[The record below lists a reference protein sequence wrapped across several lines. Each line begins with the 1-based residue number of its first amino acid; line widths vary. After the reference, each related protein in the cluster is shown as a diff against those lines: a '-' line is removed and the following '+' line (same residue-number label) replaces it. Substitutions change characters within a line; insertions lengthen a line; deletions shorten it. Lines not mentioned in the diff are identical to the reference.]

1 MESDSATS
9 ESSPSHPSIEHE
21 YSHPGDIFSLT
32 REDKELLSEY
42 LEEFGEGDVEMRSTI
57 IENSMAE
64 LVMLRPAG
72 TPFNKEQASGKVR
85 KWFYNHY
92 DRPERQYVKFIRG
105 WSARNTFYH
114 MCRDEVM
121 TEAEKLSGSPP
132 GSRAFF
138 SSLQNAT
145 TKLWKCLPNEEQQV
159 YVRLANKWS
168 GEPPPANIQ
177 ARMASSVSAR
187 IIRDFQ
193 SQLFRS
199 CGVRCIVLTAHQQE
213 DNTIVT
219 GMFDTNKEK
228 DAQKQFLSFC
238 PDWKTVILHKEWQ
251 TYAKRCYGGDDV
263 PSHPQTVLKNC
274 TKTRSTPIPIPVN
287 RDGCPDVPNITKD
300 KNYKTKT
307 MQAMLREYL
316 TDHIRYVSGN
326 RSTTISWVQ
335 VCATPSEW
343 IAPQCTPDGF
353 TWADP
358 SKICIGD
365 IHLLLEH
372 WCERKRQHLPPLIWA
387 KSCPV
392 LKNVSLW
399 SEKRQE
405 YHPDRSPDDSFIN
418 DDRSEPRSNTSD
430 PRQNS
435 DFSMSSRSD
444 RRRSN
449 SIGRSDTRTSNNSP
463 PISKMRDN
471 PWTDGIPLSESNA
484 DDTWG
489 GFGEDSHM
497 SSLPLHQTYSPHG
510 GLGKGA

>member
-32 REDKELLSEY
+32 REDKELISEY

-105 WSARNTFYH
+105 WSARNAFYH

-138 SSLQNAT
+138 GSLQNAT
-145 TKLWKCLPNEEQQV
+145 TKLWKCLPDEEQQV

-199 CGVRCIVLTAHQQE
+199 CSVRCIVLTAHQQE

-228 DAQKQFLSFC
+228 DAQKQFISFC

-263 PSHPQTVLKNC
+263 PSHPQTVPKNR

-326 RSTTISWVQ
+326 RSATISWVQ

-358 SKICIGD
+358 SKIRIGD

-372 WCERKRQHLPPLIWA
+372 WRERKRQHLPPLIWA

-392 LKNVSLW
+392 LKNVSLL

-435 DFSMSSRSD
+435 DFSMSSS
-444 RRRSN
+444 
-449 SIGRSDTRTSNNSP
+449 SP
-463 PISKMRDN
+463 PISEMRDN

-497 SSLPLHQTYSPHG
+497 SSPPLHQTYSPHG
-510 GLGKGA
+510 GL